1 MGDVVTAELFSN
13 IKGLLLDINGVFY
26 VGNRLLPG
34 AADVV
39 KALRDRDMPFRVVTN
54 NTTESLATLHNN
66 LNKMGLPIKQ
76 HEIISATHATI
87 LYLRQLGQ
95 PKCFLLLA
103 DEVLSDFQEFPRS
116 EMDAEAVV
124 IGDMGDDFNYRVLN
138 RAFKLIMQG
147 AELIALHKGR
157 YWQWE
162 AGLQLDIGAFV
173 TGLEYS
179 TEKTATVIG
188 KPSPSFF
195 KLALDD
201 LELPAHEVAMVGDDI
216 EADVGGAQAM
226 GLKGILVKTGK
237 YRQALVEKSDVKPDL
252 DIRISRCH
260 RPHALIRISPGPG

>member
-1 MGDVVTAELFSN
+1 MTSELFSN
-13 IKGLLLDINGVFY
+13 IKGLLLDINGVLY

-34 AADVV
+34 AADVI

-54 NTTESLATLHNN
+54 NTTESLVTLHKN
-66 LNKMGLPIKQ
+66 LTMMGLAIKQ
-76 HEIISATHATI
+76 HEIISAPYAAVLH
-87 LYLRQLGQ
+87 LRKIGQ
-95 PKCFLLLA
+95 PKCFLLLN
-103 DEVLSDFQEFPRS
+103 DEVLPDFEEFPIS
-116 EMDAEAVV
+116 ETDADVV
-124 IGDMGDDFNYRVLN
+124 VVGDMGEGWNYRVLN
-138 RAFKLIMQG
+138 RAFHLVMRG

-179 TEKTATVIG
+179 TEQTATLIG

-201 LELPAHEVAMVGDDI
+201 LGLTAGEVAMVGDDI
-216 EADVGGAQAM
+216 EADIGGAQSV

-237 YRQALVEKSDVKPDL
+237 YRDALTAKSGVTPDL
-252 DIRISRCH
+252 TLNSISELT
-260 RPHALIRISPGPG
+260 PLLQSEP

>member
-13 IKGLLLDINGVFY
+13 TKALLLDINGVFY

-34 AADVV
+34 AFDVV
-39 KALRDRDMPFRVVTN
+39 KALRDRDMSFRVVTN
-54 NTTESLATLHNN
+54 NTTESLATLHKN

-76 HEIISATHATI
+76 HEIISAPYAAV
-87 LYLRQLGQ
+87 LYLRQMDN
-95 PKCFLLLA
+95 PRCFLMLDDA
-103 DEVLSDFQEFPRS
+103 VLSDFQEFPVS
-116 EMDAEAVV
+116 ETDAEAVV
-124 IGDMGDDFNYRVLN
+124 IGDMRDGWNYRVLN
-138 RAFKLIMQG
+138 RAFQLIMKG

-173 TGLEYS
+173 AGLEYS
-179 TEKTATVIG
+179 TERAATIIG

-195 KLALDD
+195 QLALDD
-201 LELPAHEVAMVGDDI
+201 LGLPADAVVMVGDDI

-237 YRQALVEKSDVKPDL
+237 YRDALVAKSN
-252 DIRISRCH
+252 
-260 RPHALIRISPGPG
+260 ISPDAVVDSVAAIAPML